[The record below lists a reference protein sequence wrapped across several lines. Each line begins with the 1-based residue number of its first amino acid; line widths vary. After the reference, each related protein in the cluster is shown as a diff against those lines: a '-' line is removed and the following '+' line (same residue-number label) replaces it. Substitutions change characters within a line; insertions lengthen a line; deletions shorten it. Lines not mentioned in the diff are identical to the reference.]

1 MSLKRTMIRTL
12 PSAFRKKLIK
22 VLVEDA
28 VRGGESG
35 EMFGL
40 IEECGVMLEDALRK
54 SGTPEGEVKGYAGS
68 PVLRYDVMNGGKA
81 AWNQRRVGAAVD
93 IPNMLSEEEVA
104 YYHWLGQYYGGVG
117 EVVELGP
124 WLGCSTV
131 HLAVALRAG
140 LERSGRKVHVFDDF
154 VWRSDWMDQ
163 YLRPQDPPKPGGY
176 EDFQPIFE
184 HFVSEVRGL
193 LEVTKAKI
201 ADYDGNERLP
211 AVTWCGKPVELLV
224 ADCGRTV
231 KANQSWYDVF
241 SPSFIPDRTLVVMQD
256 WRLHRERPRKAYNQT
271 QLFTAMLP
279 KLELVHETSDGG
291 IGTFLYRGE
300 R

>member
-1 MSLKRTMIRTL
+1 
-12 PSAFRKKLIK
+12 
-22 VLVEDA
+22 
-28 VRGGESG
+28 
-35 EMFGL
+35 
-40 IEECGVMLEDALRK
+40 
-54 SGTPEGEVKGYAGS
+54 
-68 PVLRYDVMNGGKA
+68 
-81 AWNQRRVGAAVD
+81 
-93 IPNMLSEEEVA
+93 
-104 YYHWLGQYYGGVG
+104 
-117 EVVELGP
+117 
-124 WLGCSTV
+124 V

-163 YLRPQDPPKPGGY
+163 YLRPHDPPKPGRY

-201 ADYDGNERLP
+201 ADYDGNEWLP
-211 AVTWCGKPVELLV
+211 SVTWCGKPVELLV